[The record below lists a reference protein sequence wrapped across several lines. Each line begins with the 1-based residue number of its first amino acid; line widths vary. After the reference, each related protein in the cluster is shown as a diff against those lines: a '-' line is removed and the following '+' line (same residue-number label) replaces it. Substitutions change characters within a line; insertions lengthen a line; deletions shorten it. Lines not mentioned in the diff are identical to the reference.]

1 MNYTI
6 GHHDLITAENIM
18 VYLKARADELE
29 QEYMEEYSALS
40 NVGRHYNK
48 GRLHEVMEL
57 LAHVEGDLE
66 STIKDMGKYYGQ
78 G

>member
-48 GRLHEVMEL
+48 GRL

-66 STIKDMGKYYGQ
+66 STIKDMGRYYGQ